1 MFKFVWDAGYILAQT
16 FLRNYYYQQQQQQQK
31 QKQTTNHQNPQ
42 PNNTPL
48 HIIELGAGTGITSL
62 LIAKSL
68 LQNKNDTA
76 VSFHLTDLP
85 ELQPLL
91 QQNCVINFPHQ
102 TNKVT
107 HGVLEWGSNTNT
119 IPANTYDV
127 ILGADVVTSIYS
139 ADKLAHSLY
148 ALSTNAHTQIYIAY
162 RERVTGM
169 LATFLTRMHTMFAVV
184 DTTTLPP
191 NSTNHNPTVVIV
203 YLTGKKTMPS
213 SLPANN
219 TNTNTTIICG

>member
-16 FLRNYYYQQQQQQQK
+16 FLRNYYYQQQQQK
-31 QKQTTNHQNPQ
+31 QGTNHPNPQ
-42 PNNTPL
+42 PNNTPV

-91 QQNCVINFPHQ
+91 QQNCVTNFPHQ
-102 TNKVT
+102 TNNNVT
-107 HGVLEWGSNTNT
+107 HGVLEWGSN
-119 IPANTYDV
+119 ANSTTAHTYDV

-169 LATFLTRMHTMFAVV
+169 LATFRTRMHTMFAVV

-213 SLPANN
+213 SLPTNN